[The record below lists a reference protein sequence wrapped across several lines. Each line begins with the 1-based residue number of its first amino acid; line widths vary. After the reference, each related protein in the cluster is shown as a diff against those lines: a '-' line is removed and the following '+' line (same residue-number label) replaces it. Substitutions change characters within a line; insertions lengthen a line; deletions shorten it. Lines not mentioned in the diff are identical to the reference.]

1 MGFYLQT
8 IHLIIH
14 ANISMIYLIFVIV
27 LEFYYI
33 IKNSGTSRKEVIS
46 REKVSKEGR
55 MIIFDTRLYFRGNLL

>member
-1 MGFYLQT
+1 
-8 IHLIIH
+8 
-14 ANISMIYLIFVIV
+14 MIYLIFVIV

-33 IKNSGTSRKEVIS
+33 IENSGISRKEVIS